1 MCMCV
6 CVCVCVA
13 MCLCVSVC
21 VSMCVCVITPVNTEK
36 REAPVPSRRA
46 RGRQKPQELQDS
58 IPSLRSL
65 PSPSPTLPSSSNT
78 QYDVQRPAVCAE
90 LVGLLFLLAWS

>member
-13 MCLCVSVC
+13 MCMCVSVC